1 MKKFFSI
8 AATIVVALLTT
19 SCFEDTPSYVEY
31 IVSRLATIETDASG
45 RVSFACDYTGE
56 VFKPENVTTV
66 ADLSKFHVEA
76 TDTRVMATLRI
87 YQEYYGDSE
96 VNVDELTVLPV
107 NAVSNTSVDSTA
119 VYQPLSG
126 FNRLQVESS
135 WAYPYGFVSKGYLSI
150 LPVTFSVKE
159 PTLTLQP
166 LGVQG
171 DTLQFELLAQHAR
184 DEKNAM
190 CTYKCYDLRTLA
202 DTAAAAA
209 DVKPVMKEMWS
220 ALQRHRTD
228 SMVVNIRAMQEYGD
242 TIRTVVVPTGYF
254 RPEFV
259 K

>member
-8 AATIVVALLTT
+8 AATLVVALLTT

-45 RVSFACDYTGE
+45 RVSFVCDYTGE

-96 VNVDELTVLPV
+96 VN
-107 NAVSNTSVDSTA
+107 VDSTA

-184 DEKNAM
+184 DEKNTM

-202 DTAAAAA
+202 DTATAAA

-228 SMVVNIRAMQEYGD
+228 SMVVNVRAMQEYGD
-242 TIRTVVVPTGYF
+242 TVRAVVVPTGYF